1 MPKTKLEVVTA
12 AARRAGVA
20 AVDVPLDAQDYA
32 VCGEIYDG
40 LMVELYE
47 KEDFLELSDPN
58 AVPDWAFNPV
68 SEMLSVK
75 VAAMYGR
82 PNPQN
87 AWFQGMKALRR
98 HHFPDDRGPAPAKE
112 AAFY

>member
-20 AVDVPLDAQDYA
+20 AVDVPLDSQDYA
-32 VCGEIYDG
+32 ACGEVYDG

-47 KEDFLELSDPN
+47 KENLYELNDAN

-68 SEMLSVK
+68 AEMLSVK
-75 VAAMYGR
+75 IAGMYGR

-98 HHFPDDRGPAPAKE
+98 HHFPDDRGNAPAKE